1 MRNQPDF
8 SVTVDAGSIFLL
20 TPHTES
26 ALDWI
31 KLTRE
36 VYLELAYFG
45 NPPDE
50 LGPEEEA
57 ELPEEFQLPSFRQNY
72 DEE

>member
-1 MRNQPDF
+1 MDG
-8 SVTVDAGSIFLL
+8 VL
-20 TPHTES
+20 EKMK
-26 ALDWI
+26 ALGPPM
-31 KLTRE
+31 TRE

-57 ELPEEFQLPSFRQNY
+57 ELPEQFQLPSFRQNF